1 MYNLLSETIWA
12 IHQPAL
18 LQLAQLIRQ
27 LPVARIASGPAEDA
41 QRNGLPVAITGTT
54 AVIPLRGVM
63 VKQDSWIN
71 AYYGLTSSVAVRQAV
86 RSARVDPA
94 IEQIVLLCDTPGG
107 SVMALAELGD
117 EVAAAAKE
125 KPVIAQVDGMTA
137 SAGYYVAA
145 QATQIF
151 AGRMDMIGSIGTRMV
166 VYDMSKAFEEE
177 GIKPL
182 VFDTGEFKSAGEPG
196 TVITEAQ
203 QADFQ
208 RIVDSYFA
216 DFAATVM
223 QGRGMSEQQ
232 FKAVSDGRTFL
243 SQDAL
248 KLGLIDGIQTL
259 EVTLAGFQE
268 RTVGRSTTAARRRIA
283 AHMASLPSQ

>member
-1 MYNLLSETIWA
+1 MHNLLSETIWA

-18 LQLAQLIRQ
+18 FQLAQLIRQ
-27 LPVARIASGPAEDA
+27 LPVASIASGPAEDA
-41 QRNGLPVAITGTT
+41 QRNGLPVVVQGATAI
-54 AVIPLRGVM
+54 IPLRGVM
-63 VKQDSWIN
+63 VKSNSWIN
-71 AYYGLTSSVAVRQAV
+71 AYYGLTSTVSVRQAV
-86 RSARVDPA
+86 RSARTDES

-117 EVAAAAKE
+117 EVAATAKE
-125 KPVIAQVDGMTA
+125 KPVIAQVDSMTA

-145 QATQIF
+145 QATSIY

-166 VYDMSKAFEEE
+166 IYDMSKAFEDA

-196 TVITEAQ
+196 TLITEPQ

-208 RIVDSYFA
+208 RLVDTYFE
-216 DFAATVM
+216 DFAAMVM
-223 QGRGMSEQQ
+223 QGRGMSDKE

-243 SQDAL
+243 AQEAL
-248 KLGLIDGIQTL
+248 RLGLIDGIQTL
-259 EVTLAGFQE
+259 DTTLASFQKPA
-268 RTVGRSTTAARRRIA
+268 GRSTAAARRRIA
-283 AHMASLPSQ
+283 AYRASLPSQ